1 MTRSQKQGLKLAA
14 VLGSS
19 AGDGDRFLTQIARD
33 LAARGLRVGGVV
45 QSNPS
50 RPDQDR
56 CAMMLEELTTA
67 SKIPISQ
74 NLGRES
80 RGCRLD
86 TGALEHAATLV
97 ECSIARGL
105 DIVVL
110 NKFGR
115 REVEG
120 GGFRQAIALAIEAD
134 IPVLVG
140 LNHGNIDAWEA
151 FTGSEGTLL
160 PLDTSAVGAWIATQ
174 LTAPAV

>member
-1 MTRSQKQGLKLAA
+1 MTVLQKRSLKLAA

-19 AGDGDRFLTQIARD
+19 AGDSDRFLTRTARV

-50 RPDQDR
+50 QPDQHR
-56 CAMMLEELTTA
+56 CAMILEELTTA
-67 SKIPISQ
+67 AKIPISQ
-74 NLGRES
+74 NLGKDA

-97 ECSIARGL
+97 ESSIARGL
-105 DIVVL
+105 DILVL

-140 LNHGNIDAWEA
+140 LNHGNIDAWQA